1 MSKEKE
7 ITAGARNYIRI
18 TNPGI
23 ADKLN
28 ELYQSEEF
36 NCNFNRL
43 INDLIEKGLDA
54 YFPEEKS
61 RETLDTEQTLRE
73 KKKDE
78 EEQIVEFME
87 EMVNLMK
94 ENIVYLSIVKSI
106 VSSLFNGK
114 VAELDGQP
122 LPKRTFEGGGY
133 RFTPDYL
140 KGYEL
145 RAFKEIDG
153 DK

>member
-18 TNPGI
+18 TNSGI

-43 INDLIEKGLDA
+43 INDLVEKGLEA

-61 RETLDTEQTLRE
+61 GETPETVETLRE
-73 KKKDE
+73 KKKNE
-78 EEQIVEFME
+78 EEQIVEFMD

-94 ENIVYLSIVKSI
+94 
-106 VSSLFNGK
+106 
-114 VAELDGQP
+114 
-122 LPKRTFEGGGY
+122 
-133 RFTPDYL
+133 
-140 KGYEL
+140 
-145 RAFKEIDG
+145 
-153 DK
+153 

>member
-54 YFPEEKS
+54 YFPAE
-61 RETLDTEQTLRE
+61 TLRE